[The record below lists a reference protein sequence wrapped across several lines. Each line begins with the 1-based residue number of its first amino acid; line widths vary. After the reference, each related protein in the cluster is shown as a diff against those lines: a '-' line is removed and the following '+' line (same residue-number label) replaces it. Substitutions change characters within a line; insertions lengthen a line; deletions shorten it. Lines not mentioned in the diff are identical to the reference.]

1 MPMRRLILGL
11 ALTVSI
17 AAPAWA
23 DRFAITGAT
32 VFDGT
37 GAPPAEAVV
46 VVNDGLIESVIP
58 GTKAPR
64 GVKTVSAK
72 GLALLPGFFD
82 VHTHYT
88 PNGSPGAPPQISAAY
103 VAAGVTTV
111 NDFHQPPEAFAF
123 RREWQKDFPGP
134 HVNLTART
142 STPGGHGADWA
153 DQNTTRWINTPEAAK
168 AAIEELSVYKPDFIK
183 AFTDGWRYGS
193 GIDNTSMNLPTL
205 TALVEAAHAH
215 GLRVGTHTVTVDKGK
230 IAAEAG
236 VDIIVHAL
244 QDVPV
249 DQSTI
254 DMMVQ
259 HKTSFAPTLAVYEPA
274 KPGQPPPSKS
284 QLAQR
289 EPKFK
294 IALANVKT
302 LHDAGIRIVTG
313 TDAGMP
319 GTVHG
324 VSTLREMELLVQ
336 AGLTPVEALVAG
348 TGAAAGAMGQTDRG
362 VIAPGKRAD
371 IVLIKG
377 KPWETIADVYKTERT
392 YVDGKVMFGKGAPK
406 PYTSTVAPSAVL
418 TSGLVADFQRADGRT
433 SMNTLPVANPDGGVD
448 RSIQIMTIETAAD
461 GNRYLDVASRFAHKS
476 DARTEA
482 VLFLTPGGIQP
493 ADASA
498 FKSIKFD
505 VRGDGA
511 YELGVSAVDVN
522 WTAPFSASAGW
533 TTVEVPFSALKT
545 EDEDNAELSFS
556 PKQLLALRFTT
567 RGAGGT
573 TGWLEIDNV
582 RFE

>member
-1 MPMRRLILGL
+1 MRRFITCLSLVLVAASPAL
-11 ALTVSI
+11 AE
-17 AAPAWA
+17 
-23 DRFAITGAT
+23 RFAITGAT

-37 GAPPAEAVV
+37 GAAPVQAVV
-46 VVNDGLIESVIP
+46 VVNDGVIESVIP

-72 GLALLPGFFD
+72 GLSLLPGFFD
-82 VHTHYT
+82 VHAHYT
-88 PNGSPGAPPQISAAY
+88 PNGAPGSPPQISAAY

-123 RREWQKDFPGP
+123 RREWQQTFPGP

-168 AAIEELSVYKPDFIK
+168 AAIGELVPYKPDFIK

-205 TALVEAAHAH
+205 TALVEAAHANN
-215 GLRVGTHTVTVDKGK
+215 LKVGTHTVTVERGK
-230 IAAEAG
+230 IAAKAG

-249 DQSTI
+249 DQETI
-254 DMMVQ
+254 DLMLQ
-259 HKTSFAPTLAVYEPA
+259 NKTNYAPTLAVYEPA
-274 KPGQPPPSKS
+274 KPGQPPPTA
-284 QLAQR
+284 AQMQQR
-289 EPKFK
+289 LPKFK
-294 IALANVKT
+294 VAMANVKT
-302 LHDAGIRIVTG
+302 LHDAGVPVVLG

-324 VSTLREMELLVQ
+324 ISTLREMELLVE

-348 TGAAAGAMGQTDRG
+348 TSASAKAMGQTDRG

-371 IVLIKG
+371 MVLIKG
-377 KPWETIADVYKTERT
+377 KPWETIADLYKTERT

-406 PYTSTVAPSAVL
+406 PYTETTAPAAVL
-418 TSGLVADFQRADGRT
+418 TSGLIADFERADGRT
-433 SMNTLPVANPDGGVD
+433 ANGVLPVANPDGGVD
-448 RSIQIMTIETAAD
+448 RSIQIMTVETAAN

-476 DARTEA
+476 DARTAA
-482 VLFLTPGGIQP
+482 VLFLQPGGIQP

-498 FKSIKFD
+498 FKGLKFD

-511 YELGVSAVDVN
+511 YELDVDAVDTT
-522 WTAPFSASAGW
+522 WTAAFSAGPGW
-533 TTVEVPFSALKT
+533 STVEIPFSALKP
-545 EDEDNAELSFS
+545 EDADNGELAFS
-556 PKQLLALRFTT
+556 PKELLALTFIT
-567 RGAGGT
+567 RRPGGST
-573 TGWLEIDNV
+573 AWLELDNI

>member
-1 MPMRRLILGL
+1 MRRLLLGL
-11 ALTVSI
+11 ALAATM
-17 AAPAWA
+17 AAPAFA
-23 DRFAITGAT
+23 ERFAITGAT

-37 GAPPAEAVV
+37 GAPPAVAVV
-46 VVNDGLIESVIP
+46 VVNDGIIESVIP

-88 PNGSPGAPPQISAAY
+88 PNGAPGAPPQISAAY

-111 NDFHQPPEAFAF
+111 NDFHQPPEAFAM
-123 RREWQKDFPGP
+123 RREWQQAFPGP

-183 AFTDGWRYGS
+183 AFADGWRYGS

-205 TALVEAAHAH
+205 TALVEAAHAK
-215 GLRVGTHTVTVDKGK
+215 GIRVGTHTVTVERGK
-230 IAAEAG
+230 IAAKAG

-249 DQSTI
+249 DQETI
-254 DMMVQ
+254 DLLVQ
-259 HKTSFAPTLAVYEPA
+259 NKTNYAPTLAVYEPA
-274 KPGQPPPSKS
+274 KPGQPPPTE
-284 QLAQR
+284 AQMNQR
-289 EPKFK
+289 LPKFK
-294 IALANVKT
+294 VAMANVKT
-302 LHDAGIRIVTG
+302 LHDAGVQLVVG

-324 VSTLREMELLVQ
+324 VSTLREMELLVE

-348 TGAAAGAMGQTDRG
+348 TSAAASAMGQTDRG

-371 IVLIKG
+371 LVLIKG
-377 KPWETIADVYKTERT
+377 KPWENISDVRNTERT
-392 YVDGKVMFGKGAPK
+392 WVDGKVMFGKGAPK
-406 PYTSTVAPSAVL
+406 PYTSPTPPAAVL
-418 TSGLVADFQRADGRT
+418 ASGLVADFQRPDGRT
-433 SMNTLPVANPDGGVD
+433 SVNTLPVANPDGGVD

-461 GNRYLDVASRFAHKS
+461 GNRYLSVASRLSYQS

-482 VLFLTPGGIQP
+482 VLFLRPGGIQP

-498 FKSIKFD
+498 FRSLKFD

-511 YELGVSAVDVN
+511 YSLDVAAVDVS
-522 WTAPFSASAGW
+522 WTAPFSAGAAWS
-533 TTVEVPFSALKT
+533 TVEIPFSALKP
-545 EDEDNAELSFS
+545 EDPDNAELTFTA
-556 PKQLLALRFTT
+556 KDLLALGFVT
-567 RGAGGT
+567 RRPGGAT
-573 TGWLEIDNV
+573 AWLEIDNV